1 MSVTMSVLRT
11 KLVDN
16 PAALWGVSIALGV
29 VVGLLTSSLF
39 GVGLFL
45 VLPVAVQWIL
55 RRA

>member
-11 KLVDN
+11 KLDGN
-16 PAALWGVSIALGV
+16 PAALWGVSIALAV

-45 VLPVAVQWIL
+45 VLPAAVQWIL